1 MKKILNL
8 TKAALLKKNLDEKA
22 GSISIDKDNILIEE
36 QNTIRSNEEREID
49 IEEIENKKELKSDL
63 ILRLY
68 IAIQTANLK
77 KLKGDSHENAW
88 YIKKLSQLEQE
99 KFHLL
104 KIKKADTK
112 KKEESEEKVKVLS
125 FIKLKDILKRTERIE
140 KDIQEIK
147 DKIAKF
153 NKEVNISIEITP
165 EMNEFIKSVEN

>member
-77 KLKGDSHENAW
+77 KLKGDSHENA
-88 YIKKLSQLEQE
+88 
-99 KFHLL
+99 
-104 KIKKADTK
+104 
-112 KKEESEEKVKVLS
+112 
-125 FIKLKDILKRTERIE
+125 
-140 KDIQEIK
+140 
-147 DKIAKF
+147 
-153 NKEVNISIEITP
+153 
-165 EMNEFIKSVEN
+165 